1 MHEERQ
7 SSENAHSFLRVDMQ
21 VCMTQVTVR
30 EHSIKLIA
38 FVDACL
44 IYTLSRR
51 HWWAYISLVEVA
63 WLDLPKTWLD
73 LHGMTMRKLDTR

>member
-1 MHEERQ
+1 MAKFRERALISYGRHAGLHEK
-7 SSENAHSFLRVDMQ
+7 
-21 VCMTQVTVR
+21 TQVAVR